1 MNAKRPYEAYIQ
13 AVEDFPKPGV
23 KFYDISPLLGNAAVF
38 RQTIEDMARPL
49 VGKVDKLAAC
59 DARGFL
65 FAGAMALQLG
75 CGVSLL
81 RKPGKLPGDI
91 HSATYE
97 LEYGTAALCV
107 QKNSIEPGERVA
119 LVDDVIATGGTA
131 LAGVELVKKCGGDIR
146 VLSCVIDLPH
156 LGGSALLQ
164 SEGIAVQSVIC
175 LGEN

>member
-1 MNAKRPYEAYIQ
+1 MNAKLPYEAYIQ
-13 AVEDFPKPGV
+13 TVEDFPKPGV

-49 VGKVDKLAAC
+49 AGKVDKLAAC

-97 LEYGTAALCV
+97 RE
-107 QKNSIEPGERVA
+107 
-119 LVDDVIATGGTA
+119 
-131 LAGVELVKKCGGDIR
+131 
-146 VLSCVIDLPH
+146 
-156 LGGSALLQ
+156 
-164 SEGIAVQSVIC
+164 
-175 LGEN
+175 